1 MVRDE
6 ADWTSSGRLFQ
17 SCGPAVDKNSS
28 VDEIA
33 NVNVFTTTSYM

>member
-1 MVRDE
+1 MHIQIRQRFSTLSD
-6 ADWTSSGRLFQ
+6 AY
-17 SCGPAVDKNSS
+17 KNSS